1 MEYNI
6 FDYLDPAFI
15 PVAIVLLVVG
25 ICIKQSPKVNDG
37 WIPWVLIG
45 LGVALVTLSMLAQG
59 VPGGMEEWFGLLFN
73 ALIQGALSAAV
84 PITGTQLVKQ
94 TKEIK
99 NPTISVSEAD
109 VEAAAAVVGV
119 GAKTLRAAL
128 MAAKKTTSL

>member
-45 LGVALVTLSMLAQG
+45 LGVALVALSMLAQG
-59 VPGGMEEWFGLLFN
+59 VPGGIEEWFGLLFN
-73 ALIQGALSAAV
+73 ALVQGALSAAV

>member
-6 FDYLDPAFI
+6 FDYLDPAFV

-45 LGVALVTLSMLAQG
+45 LGVALVALSMLAQG

-94 TKEIK
+94 TREIK
-99 NPTISVSEAD
+99 NPTVSVSETD
-109 VEAAAAVVGV
+109 VEAAAEALGV
-119 GAKTLRAAL
+119 GAKSLRAAL
-128 MAAKKTTSL
+128 MAAKQTTSL